1 MNTTHKRRRPFSNR
15 SPPTVPGLEQFIGA
29 WVIPGPPTIVVDVG
43 PRSSIQG
50 LIQDLKARGL
60 ERIDYVL
67 LSHIH
72 IDHAGG
78 LGPFLAEFPLA
89 KAVCHAQG
97 RKHLLD
103 PGKLWEGSVKTLKE
117 MALAYGS
124 IEPVPEERLIGHPD
138 FFLPGLTILETPGH
152 APHHLSF
159 DYQGK
164 LFAGEGAGI
173 YLPFRDGPYLRPPT
187 PPRFFFDQAVAS
199 VDQMLALADRPI
211 FFAHL
216 GAFPHSRE
224 ILREYR
230 QQLYRWLNA
239 TRQALESHPDD
250 PLEAAATALLNQDP
264 CLKNFRLMDEKAQ
277 QRERTF
283 MQNSLAGFAG
293 YLQDQS

>member
-1 MNTTHKRRRPFSNR
+1 MTIAPLFLINLPQPF
-15 SPPTVPGLEQFIGA
+15 PGLERFIGA
-29 WVIPGPPTIVVDVG
+29 WVLPAPVTIVVDVG
-43 PRSSIQG
+43 PKSSIQR
-50 LIQDLKARGL
+50 LIQALKARGL
-60 ERIDYVL
+60 ERIDYVF

-103 PGKLWEGSVKTLKE
+103 PGKLWEGSLKTLKE
-117 MALAYGS
+117 MAQAYGP
-124 IEPVPEERLIGHPD
+124 IDPVPEDRLIGHAD
-138 FFLPGLTILETPGH
+138 FSLPGLTILETPGH

-159 DYQGK
+159 DYGGK
-164 LFAGEGAGI
+164 LFAGEGAGV
-173 YLPFRDGPYLRPPT
+173 YLPFWEGLYLRPPT

-224 ILREYR
+224 ILGEYR
-230 QQLYRWLNA
+230 KQLYRWLDA
-239 TRQALESHPDD
+239 TRQALESHSAD
-250 PLEAAATALLNQDP
+250 PLEASAEALLNQDP
-264 CLKNFRLMDEKAQ
+264 CLKNFRLMDEKTQ

-293 YLQDQS
+293 YLREQS

>member
-1 MNTTHKRRRPFSNR
+1 MTKKDQTVETTPAA
-15 SPPTVPGLEQFIGA
+15 GA
-29 WVIPGPPTIVVDVG
+29 DAIDA
-43 PRSSIQG
+43 
-50 LIQDLKARGL
+50 LKAQRL
-60 ERIDYVL
+60 DRIDYVF

-89 KAVCHAQG
+89 RAVCHAQG

-103 PGKLWEGSVKTLKE
+103 PVKLWEGSLKTLKE
-117 MALAYGS
+117 MALAYGP
-124 IEPVPEERLIGHPD
+124 IDPVPEDRLIAHSD
-138 FFLPGLTILETPGH
+138 FSLPGLTILETPGH

-173 YLPFRDGPYLRPPT
+173 YLPFREGLYLRPPT

-199 VDQMLALADRPI
+199 VDRLLSLADRPI

-216 GAFPHSRE
+216 GAFPNSRE

-230 QQLYRWLNA
+230 QQLYRWLEA
-239 TRQALESHPDD
+239 TRQALGSNPAD
-250 PLEAAATALLNQDP
+250 PLAAAAEALLNQDP
-264 CLKNFRLMDEKAQ
+264 CLKNFRFMDEKTRE
-277 QRERTF
+277 RERTF

-293 YLQDQS
+293 YLQEQS